1 MKANLIIDLIS
12 AHCSGNES
20 SFKAAIEALAKD
32 EERKGNVRISNMIYD
47 AYKSKSSTLIKKPQI
62 DQPPIGIIDQS
73 VIKKSIIPPRDK
85 DSLLEL
91 YDILYPD
98 ISLSDVV
105 LPENQKR
112 LLLQILAERKN
123 NRKLIEHNLPSS
135 NRLLFCGPP
144 GCGKTVTA
152 QAIAHELNLPMAY
165 VRIDGL
171 ISSFLG
177 QTSVNLRKVFS
188 SVNDLNIVLF
198 LDEFDSI
205 AKKRD
210 DGNEMGELKRV
221 VTALLQNFDN
231 MPSNVFL
238 IAATNHEHLLDPAI
252 WRRFNHII
260 NIGYPNE
267 AQRAELIYK
276 WINEYSVKTDVD
288 IQKIT
293 ALTADCSAAQI
304 KELVVSIAKRY
315 VINNRAITMLDL
327 IELLIQQMTNNSN
340 GAGIVDAAAKLST
353 KGVSI
358 RTLAKVIGIPHNTL
372 NYQINKLLKGKEGD

>member
-135 NRLLFCGPP
+135 NRLLYGE
-144 GCGKTVTA
+144 VVA
-152 QAIAHELNLPMAY
+152 QNEAGTLY
-165 VRIDGL
+165 K
-171 ISSFLG
+171 IS
-177 QTSVNLRKVFS
+177 
-188 SVNDLNIVLF
+188 
-198 LDEFDSI
+198 
-205 AKKRD
+205 
-210 DGNEMGELKRV
+210 
-221 VTALLQNFDN
+221 LQNV
-231 MPSNVFL
+231 S
-238 IAATNHEHLLDPAI
+238 
-252 WRRFNHII
+252 
-260 NIGYPNE
+260 
-267 AQRAELIYK
+267 
-276 WINEYSVKTDVD
+276 S
-288 IQKIT
+288 
-293 ALTADCSAAQI
+293 ADS
-304 KELVVSIAKRY
+304 
-315 VINNRAITMLDL
+315 
-327 IELLIQQMTNNSN
+327 
-340 GAGIVDAAAKLST
+340 
-353 KGVSI
+353 
-358 RTLAKVIGIPHNTL
+358 
-372 NYQINKLLKGKEGD
+372 